1 MQKILRTFFTFA
13 PFWTKL
19 EQCTTSF
26 FTMGIKIRPLRG
38 TCYHAACAM
47 IENDLNILA
56 LLCQSA
62 AGGDEEFWGI
72 IDQVSASHYES
83 LC

>member
-1 MQKILRTFFTFA
+1 MSKFVL
-13 PFWTKL
+13 W
-19 EQCTTSF
+19 E
-26 FTMGIKIRPLRG
+26 RG
-38 TCYHAACAM
+38 ACHHAACAM

-72 IDQVSASHYES
+72 IDQVSSASHYER
-83 LC
+83 LCDVRYILC